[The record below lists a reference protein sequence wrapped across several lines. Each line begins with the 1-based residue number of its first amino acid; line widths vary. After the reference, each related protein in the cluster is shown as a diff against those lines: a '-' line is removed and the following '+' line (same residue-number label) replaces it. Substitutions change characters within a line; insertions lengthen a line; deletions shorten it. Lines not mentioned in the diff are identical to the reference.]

1 MPTIKAYMT
10 NILLGLKSKH
20 QSKSGVTRMKN
31 YCNTVAVLLLPLI
44 TILLK
49 TRKKWKIGSN
59 HSNNVTYENRME

>member
-1 MPTIKAYMT
+1 MTREEAIKA
-10 NILLGLKSKH
+10 IKAW
-20 QSKSGVTRMKN
+20 
-31 YCNTVAVLLLPLI
+31 VAVLLLPLI